1 VEVDGVEVV
10 EEGEGSEEDWEGRG
24 VRSAFFLCVG
34 QITDVQESLR
44 DDISRMAVNPGRFLG
59 HLEIL
64 EGAIMCEDMNV
75 LFACMSL
82 QMMLLRC

>member
-34 QITDVQESLR
+34 QVTDVQESLQ
-44 DDISRMAVNPGRFLG
+44 DDI
-59 HLEIL
+59 
-64 EGAIMCEDMNV
+64 
-75 LFACMSL
+75 
-82 QMMLLRC
+82 